1 MNKKQA
7 GAGWR
12 RRAAWALA
20 ALLLVALAA
29 WAFRPRPMEV
39 EVAPVR
45 TARFEQTIQE
55 DGRLRLK
62 NRYLIAAPTTAELSR
77 PTLRVGDEVRTG
89 DVLATLAPAAP
100 PMIDART
107 RRVLEQRVGS
117 AEAARAAATA
127 QVDRLQTAL
136 AQATLEAERA
146 AQLARDNFIA
156 ASARDQALL
165 AQRAAQQAL
174 EAGRAQV
181 RAADFG
187 LAEAQ
192 AALQRA
198 QPSAGPAPQGL
209 WTLKSPV
216 DGQVVKLHL
225 DSAGPVTAGQPLL
238 EIGDTTAVEAVI
250 DVLSTDVARIP
261 PGAPVRLALATG
273 LPPLGARVARIEPV
287 AFTKVS
293 ALGIEEQRVNVIADL
308 VTPAP
313 GPQRLGDGYR
323 VDAQITVSAADA
335 ALLVPTAALVRTG
348 TGWQVFVMEGGKAR
362 ARPVKL
368 RDRNPDDAWV
378 ADGVREGELVLLY
391 PGSTVRDAQAVSVRA
406 AAP

>member
-1 MNKKQA
+1 MNNKNA

-12 RRAAWALA
+12 RKAAWALA
-20 ALLLVALAA
+20 AMLLLALAA

-39 EVAPVR
+39 EVAAVR
-45 TARFEQTIQE
+45 NARFEQTIQE

-62 NRYLIAAPTTAELSR
+62 HRYLIAAPTMAELSR
-77 PTLRVGDEVRTG
+77 PTLRVGDEVKTG
-89 DVLATLAPAAP
+89 DVVATLAPAAP

-117 AEAARAAATA
+117 AEASRSAAAA
-127 QVDRLQTAL
+127 QVQRLQTAL
-136 AQATLEAERA
+136 AQATLEGDRA

-174 EAGRAQV
+174 EAGRAQM

-187 LAEAQ
+187 LTEAQ

-198 QPSAGPAPQGL
+198 QPAAGPPPQGL

-225 DSAGPVTAGQPLL
+225 DSAGPVAAGQPLL
-238 EIGDTTAVEAVI
+238 EIGDTHAVEAVI
-250 DVLSTDVARIP
+250 DVLSTEVARIP
-261 PGAPVRLALATG
+261 PGAPVRLTLATG
-273 LPPLGARVARIEPV
+273 LPPLGGRVARIEPV

-293 ALGIEEQRVNVIADL
+293 ALGIEEQRVNVIVDL
-308 VTPAP
+308 VAQAP
-313 GPQRLGDGYR
+313 GHQRLGDGYR
-323 VDAQITVSAADA
+323 VDAQITVSAADG
-335 ALLVPTAALVRTG
+335 ALLVPTAALVRAG
-348 TGWQVFVMEGGKAR
+348 TGWQVFVMEGGQAR

-368 RDRNPDDAWV
+368 RDRNPEDAWV
-378 ADGVREGELVLLY
+378 ADGVQAGENVLLY
-391 PGSTVRDAQAVSVRA
+391 PGSTVRDGQAVRVRA
-406 AAP
+406 AAR